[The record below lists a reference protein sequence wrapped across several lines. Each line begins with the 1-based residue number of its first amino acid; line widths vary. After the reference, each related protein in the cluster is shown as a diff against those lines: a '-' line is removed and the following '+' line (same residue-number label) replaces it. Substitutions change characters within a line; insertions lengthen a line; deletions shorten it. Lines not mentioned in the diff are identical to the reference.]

1 MTEILQ
7 YVHKDGLFH
16 RMAPVTKILFVV
28 VISAISIF
36 SIRIPFLIAVLI
48 GLLLLAY
55 LGNVLSELFRQFVLL
70 VVMGIIMLALAVIT
84 LPNGETIGYLVPQG
98 VPVIGGIVPVTTG
111 GISLGIIMAL
121 RFAVL
126 VLAVQIFVIST
137 QPRDLVHTLE
147 RMRVPIDFTLMFV
160 IALRFI
166 PTLQIEGTRIQ
177 EAQLAR
183 GYNPGKGFIGK
194 VRSLVPIMVPL
205 VSNALVRA
213 NTLGLTID
221 MRGYRTRKR
230 TVLRERVLRSADKAA
245 IFLIAAGFI
254 LFIWLYLAKAV

>member
-16 RMAPVTKILFVV
+16 RLAPATKILFVV
-28 VISAISIF
+28 AVSAISIF
-36 SIRIPFLIAVLI
+36 AIRIPFLVAVFIALLVLAYA
-48 GLLLLAY
+48 GKVLRELFSQFKLLLI
-55 LGNVLSELFRQFVLL
+55 
-70 VVMGIIMLALAVIT
+70 MGIIMVALAVIT
-84 LPNGETIGYLVPQG
+84 LPNGDTLGYLIPPG
-98 VPVIGGIVPVTTG
+98 VPVIGGLVPVTDG
-111 GISLGIIMAL
+111 GITLGIIMAL

-147 RMRVPIDFTLMFV
+147 RARVPVDFTLMFV

-166 PTLQIEGTRIQ
+166 PTLQIEGTKIQ

-205 VSNALVRA
+205 VSNGLVRA

-230 TVLRERVLRSADKAA
+230 TPHRERVLGIADKAA
-245 IFLIAAGFI
+245 LFLIAGCFVT
-254 LFIWLYLAKAV
+254 FVWLYLSKAV